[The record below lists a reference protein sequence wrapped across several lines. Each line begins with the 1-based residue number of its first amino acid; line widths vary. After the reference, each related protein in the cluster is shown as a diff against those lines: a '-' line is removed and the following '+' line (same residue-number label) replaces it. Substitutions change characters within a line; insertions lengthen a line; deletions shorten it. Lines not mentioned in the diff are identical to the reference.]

1 MKDDRP
7 KLIVVDDEPDLAG
20 FVSDVAEQAGY
31 LTELF
36 HQAETFKDAYNNDA
50 EVIVLDLLMP
60 GVDGVEVIRHLAN
73 INCEARLILMS
84 GFDDSVLHSAQKLAI
99 EHGLN
104 FTGSLSKPFRQRE
117 LFELLNSLSIS
128 PRQKHESKL
137 DFNFTK
143 EDLHSAI
150 ENNDLVIHYQPKIQL
165 LGGNVVGLEALV
177 RWQHGTHGLIY
188 PNNFIPFAEHSGL
201 VDDLTWH
208 VLQQVADQCRK
219 WDRQKLRFPVAVNMS
234 AKTMQELALPE
245 RMLELVKNHGLEPR
259 QLILEVTETTLMTE
273 LVKSLDILT
282 RLRMKGFK
290 LAIDDFGTGY
300 SSLVQLHR
308 APFAELKIDA
318 SFITDMVS
326 DKEAFTIVETVI
338 ALAQKLDM
346 QVVAE
351 GVESQTS
358 LDILTGMGCDMAQG
372 FYICEPKPVSD
383 LNDWLQQ
390 HQVRNKY

>member
-1 MKDDRP
+1 METTGP

-31 LTELF
+31 VTEIF
-36 HQAETFKDAYNNDA
+36 NQAKAFQSAYCDDAD
-50 EVIVLDLLMP
+50 VIVLDLLMP
-60 GVDGVEVIRHLAN
+60 DLDGVEVIRHLAS
-73 INCEARLILMS
+73 IKCDARLILMS

-104 FTGSLSKPFRQRE
+104 INGSLSKPFRQRE
-117 LFELLNSLSIS
+117 LYELLNSLSIS
-128 PRQKHESKL
+128 PKYKYDGNYEFDITSDSILKAI
-137 DFNFTK
+137 DNK
-143 EDLHSAI
+143 EI
-150 ENNDLVIHYQPKIQL
+150 VIHYQPKIQL
-165 LGGNVVGLEALV
+165 LGGNVVGLEALA
-177 RWQHGTHGLIY
+177 RWQHPIHGLVY
-188 PNNFIPFAEHSGL
+188 PKNFIPFAEQNKL
-201 VDDLTWH
+201 VDDITWY
-208 VLQQVADQCRK
+208 VLEQVIDQCK
-219 WDRQKLRFPVAVNMS
+219 NWNRQNIRIPVAVNMS
-234 AKTMQELALPE
+234 AGTMQELELPE
-245 RMLELVKNHGLEPR
+245 RILELVKKRSLEPR

-318 SFITDMVS
+318 SFISDMEN

-351 GVESQTS
+351 GVESQSS
-358 LDILTGMGCDMAQG
+358 LDILTSMGCDMAQG
-372 FYICEPKPVSD
+372 FYICQPKPVTEI
-383 LNDWLQQ
+383 NDWLNQQ
-390 HQVRNKY
+390 QIRKKY

>member
-1 MKDDRP
+1 MEKSGP

-31 LTELF
+31 VTEIF
-36 HQAETFKDAYNNDA
+36 NQATAFKSTYNDDAD
-50 EVIVLDLLMP
+50 VIVLDLLMP
-60 GVDGVEVIRHLAN
+60 DVDGVEVIRHLAS
-73 INCEARLILMS
+73 INCNARLILMS
-84 GFDDSVLHSAQKLAI
+84 GFDDSVLHSAQKLAL

-104 FTGSLSKPFRQRE
+104 INGSLSKPFRQRE
-117 LFELLNSLSIS
+117 LFELLNGFSIS
-128 PRQKHESKL
+128 ARQKHGGN
-137 DFNFTK
+137 FNFDITG
-143 EDLHSAI
+143 DDILNAI
-150 ENNDLVIHYQPKIQL
+150 NNNELVIHYQPKIQL

-177 RWQHGTHGLIY
+177 RWQHPVHGLIY
-188 PNNFIPFAEHSGL
+188 PKNFIPFAEQSRL
-201 VDDLTWH
+201 VDDVTWY
-208 VLQQVADQCRK
+208 VLQQVTDQCRK
-219 WDRQKLRFPVAVNMS
+219 WNWQKLRIPVAVNMS
-234 AKTMQELALPE
+234 AGTMQELSMPE
-245 RMLELVKNHGLEPR
+245 RILDLVKKCGLEPR

-318 SFITDMVS
+318 SFISDMEN

-351 GVESQTS
+351 GVESQAS
-358 LDILTGMGCDMAQG
+358 LDILTSMGCDMAQG
-372 FYICEPKPVSD
+372 FYICQPKSVSEI
-383 LNDWLQQ
+383 NDWLDQ
-390 HQVRNKY
+390 HQIRKKY